1 MQGVGVSKWASDAR
15 QRRSKRYAA
24 IHADLR
30 EYAIQKALAA
40 IVPKPVRHKI
50 EAQKYRQQGQA

>member
-1 MQGVGVSKWASDAR
+1 MSTHCSDTR

-50 EAQKYRQQGQA
+50 EAQEYRQQGQA